1 MTIKNERKGKWM
13 MDHMNIPPYEQLLPP
28 EQPRKKSRFF
38 SWVAASIIGA
48 VIGSGITLYAAPMIG
63 LHSHSPS
70 TEETKDT
77 KEMKETNTSKEALP
91 LQPTK
96 STSNNDMVA
105 AIENVTD
112 AVVGVVN
119 IQKQADFF
127 SDSVQDQAAGTG
139 SGVIF
144 KKDGNTAYIVT
155 NNHVIEGANKV
166 EVSLA
171 DGERVKA
178 EIVGA
183 DPLTDLAVLKIN
195 SSHVK
200 KVATFG
206 DSSKLRIGEQV
217 AAIGNPLGL
226 DLSRTVTEGI
236 VSGKRTMPISTSAG
250 EWEIN
255 VIQTDAAI
263 NPGNS
268 GGALINSA
276 GQVVGINSLKIS
288 QTGVEGL
295 GFAIPS
301 EDVKPVVE
309 QLMRYGKI
317 KRPYLGVQLVDV
329 TDLSDSVRKE
339 QLHLPSDVTTGAA
352 VTAVEPFSP
361 AADAGIQTK
370 DVIVAINGEKVDSVA
385 ALRKYLYTKTKVGER
400 VQIEIWRDGNKKVV
414 SLQLSERSQ

>member
-1 MTIKNERKGKWM
+1 MDMNMTR
-13 MDHMNIPPYEQLLPP
+13 YEQPMPSYQPP
-28 EQPRKKSRFF
+28 KKRRFF
-38 SWVAASIIGA
+38 SWLAASIVGA
-48 VIGSGITLYAAPMIG
+48 VIGSGLTLYAAPMMGI
-63 LHSHSPS
+63 PS
-70 TEETKDT
+70 TSSSTKESKETKNIST
-77 KEMKETNTSKEALP
+77 EALP

-96 STSNNDMVA
+96 SASNNNSMVA

-127 SDSVQDQAAGTG
+127 SDSVQDQEAGTG

-144 KKDGNTAYIVT
+144 KKDGNIAYIVT

-171 DGERVKA
+171 DGKKVKA

-183 DPLTDLAVLKIN
+183 DPLTDLAVLKIP

-200 KVATFG
+200 KVAVFG
-206 DSSKLRIGEQV
+206 DSSQLRIGEQV

-236 VSGKRTMPISTSAG
+236 VSGKRTMPISTSEG
-250 EWEIN
+250 EWELN

-288 QTGVEGL
+288 QDGVEGL

-301 EDVKPVVE
+301 EDVKPIIE
-309 QLMRYGKI
+309 QLMQYGKI

-329 TDLSDSVRKE
+329 SDLSDSVRKE
-339 QLHLPSDVTTGAA
+339 QLQLPSDVTAGAA

-361 AADAGIQTK
+361 AADAGIRTK

-385 ALRKYLYTKTKVGER
+385 ALRKYLYTNTKIGER
-400 VQIEIWRDGNKKVV
+400 VQIELWRDGSKKTV
-414 SLQLSERSQ
+414 SLRLSERSQ

>member
-1 MTIKNERKGKWM
+1 
-13 MDHMNIPPYEQLLPP
+13 MDMNMPPYEQPMSSYQPP
-28 EQPRKKSRFF
+28 KKRRFF
-38 SWVAASIIGA
+38 SWIAASIVGA
-48 VIGSGITLYAAPMIG
+48 VIGSGLTLYAAPMIG
-63 LHSHSPS
+63 LPS
-70 TEETKDT
+70 ASSSTNES
-77 KEMKETNTSKEALP
+77 KETNISTESLP

-96 STSNNDMVA
+96 STSNNNMVA
-105 AIENVTD
+105 AIENVAD

-127 SDSVQDQAAGTG
+127 SDSIKDQEAGTG

-171 DGERVKA
+171 DGKRVEA

-183 DPLTDLAVLKIN
+183 DPLTDLAVLKIDG
-195 SSHVK
+195 SYVK

-206 DSSKLRIGEQV
+206 DSTKLRIGEQV

-236 VSGKRTMPISTSAG
+236 VSGKRTISISTSVG
-250 EWEIN
+250 EWELN

-295 GFAIPS
+295 G
-301 EDVKPVVE
+301 
-309 QLMRYGKI
+309 
-317 KRPYLGVQLVDV
+317 
-329 TDLSDSVRKE
+329 
-339 QLHLPSDVTTGAA
+339 
-352 VTAVEPFSP
+352 
-361 AADAGIQTK
+361 
-370 DVIVAINGEKVDSVA
+370 
-385 ALRKYLYTKTKVGER
+385 LRFRAKM
-400 VQIEIWRDGNKKVV
+400 
-414 SLQLSERSQ
+414 

>member
-1 MTIKNERKGKWM
+1 MNMTR
-13 MDHMNIPPYEQLLPP
+13 YEQPMPSYQPP
-28 EQPRKKSRFF
+28 KKRRFF
-38 SWVAASIIGA
+38 SWLAASIVGA
-48 VIGSGITLYAAPMIG
+48 VIGSGLTLYAAPMMGI
-63 LHSHSPS
+63 PS
-70 TEETKDT
+70 ASSSTKESKETKNIST
-77 KEMKETNTSKEALP
+77 EALP

-96 STSNNDMVA
+96 SASNNNSMVA

-127 SDSVQDQAAGTG
+127 SDSVQDQEAGTG

-144 KKDGNTAYIVT
+144 KKDGNIAYIVT

-171 DGERVKA
+171 DGKKVKA

-183 DPLTDLAVLKIN
+183 DPLTDLAVLKIP

-200 KVATFG
+200 KVAVFG
-206 DSSKLRIGEQV
+206 DSSQLRIGEQV

-236 VSGKRTMPISTSAG
+236 VSGKRTMPISTSEG
-250 EWEIN
+250 EWELN

-288 QTGVEGL
+288 QDGVEGL

-301 EDVKPVVE
+301 EDVKPIIE
-309 QLMRYGKI
+309 QLMQYGKI

-329 TDLSDSVRKE
+329 SDLSDSVRKE
-339 QLHLPSDVTTGAA
+339 QLQLPSDVTAGAA

-361 AADAGIQTK
+361 AADAGIRTK

-385 ALRKYLYTKTKVGER
+385 ALRKYLYTNTKIGER
-400 VQIEIWRDGNKKVV
+400 VQIELWRDGSKKTV
-414 SLQLSERSQ
+414 SLRLSERSQ

>member
-1 MTIKNERKGKWM
+1 MNMTR
-13 MDHMNIPPYEQLLPP
+13 YEQPMPSYQPP
-28 EQPRKKSRFF
+28 KKRRFF
-38 SWVAASIIGA
+38 SWLAASIVGA
-48 VIGSGITLYAAPMIG
+48 VIGSGLTLYAAPMMGI
-63 LHSHSPS
+63 PS
-70 TEETKDT
+70 TSSSTKESKETKNIST
-77 KEMKETNTSKEALP
+77 EALP

-96 STSNNDMVA
+96 SASNNNSMVA

-127 SDSVQDQAAGTG
+127 SDSVQDQEAGTG

-144 KKDGNTAYIVT
+144 KKDGNIAYIVT

-171 DGERVKA
+171 DGKKVKA
-178 EIVGA
+178 DIVGA
-183 DPLTDLAVLKIN
+183 DPLTDLAVLKIP

-200 KVATFG
+200 KVAVFG
-206 DSSKLRIGEQV
+206 DSSQLRIGEQV

-236 VSGKRTMPISTSAG
+236 VSGKRTMPISTSEG
-250 EWEIN
+250 EWELN

-288 QTGVEGL
+288 QDGVEGL

-301 EDVKPVVE
+301 EDVKPIIE
-309 QLMRYGKI
+309 QLMQYGKI

-329 TDLSDSVRKE
+329 SDLSDSVRKE
-339 QLHLPSDVTTGAA
+339 QLQLPSDVTAGAA

-361 AADAGIQTK
+361 AADAGIRTK

-385 ALRKYLYTKTKVGER
+385 ALRKYLYTNTKIGER
-400 VQIEIWRDGNKKVV
+400 VQIELWRDGSKKTV
-414 SLQLSERSQ
+414 SLRLSERSQ

>member
-1 MTIKNERKGKWM
+1 MNMTR
-13 MDHMNIPPYEQLLPP
+13 YEQPMPSYQPP
-28 EQPRKKSRFF
+28 KKRRFF
-38 SWVAASIIGA
+38 SWLAASIVGA
-48 VIGSGITLYAAPMIG
+48 VIGSGLTLYAAPMMG
-63 LHSHSPS
+63 VPS
-70 TEETKDT
+70 TSSSTKESKETKNIST
-77 KEMKETNTSKEALP
+77 EALP

-96 STSNNDMVA
+96 SASNNNSMVA

-127 SDSVQDQAAGTG
+127 SDSVQDQEAGTG

-144 KKDGNTAYIVT
+144 KKDGNIAYIVT

-171 DGERVKA
+171 DGKKVKA

-183 DPLTDLAVLKIN
+183 DPLTDLAVLKIP

-200 KVATFG
+200 KVAVFG
-206 DSSKLRIGEQV
+206 DSSQLRIGEQV

-236 VSGKRTMPISTSAG
+236 VSGKRTMPISTSEG
-250 EWEIN
+250 EWELN

-288 QTGVEGL
+288 QDGVEGL

-301 EDVKPVVE
+301 EDVKPIIE
-309 QLMRYGKI
+309 QLMQYGKI

-329 TDLSDSVRKE
+329 SDLSDSVRKE
-339 QLHLPSDVTTGAA
+339 QLQLPSDVTAGAA

-361 AADAGIQTK
+361 AADAGIRTK

-385 ALRKYLYTKTKVGER
+385 ALRKYLYTNTKIGER
-400 VQIEIWRDGNKKVV
+400 VQIELWRDGSKKTV
-414 SLQLSERSQ
+414 SLRLSERSQ

>member
-1 MTIKNERKGKWM
+1 MNMTR
-13 MDHMNIPPYEQLLPP
+13 YEQPMPSYQPP
-28 EQPRKKSRFF
+28 KKRRFF
-38 SWVAASIIGA
+38 SWLAASIVGA
-48 VIGSGITLYAAPMIG
+48 VIGSGLTLYAAPMMGI
-63 LHSHSPS
+63 PS
-70 TEETKDT
+70 TSSSTKESKETKNIST
-77 KEMKETNTSKEALP
+77 EALP

-96 STSNNDMVA
+96 SASNNNSMVA

-127 SDSVQDQAAGTG
+127 SDSVQDQEAGTG

-144 KKDGNTAYIVT
+144 KKDGNIAYIVT

-171 DGERVKA
+171 DGKKVKA

-183 DPLTDLAVLKIN
+183 DPLTDLAVLKIP

-200 KVATFG
+200 KVAVFG
-206 DSSKLRIGEQV
+206 DSSRLRIGEQV

-236 VSGKRTMPISTSAG
+236 VSGKRTMPISTSEG
-250 EWEIN
+250 EWELN

-288 QTGVEGL
+288 QDGVEGL

-301 EDVKPVVE
+301 EDVKPIIE
-309 QLMRYGKI
+309 QLMQYGKI

-329 TDLSDSVRKE
+329 SDLSDSVRKE
-339 QLHLPSDVTTGAA
+339 QLQLPSDVTAGAA

-361 AADAGIQTK
+361 AADAGIRTK

-385 ALRKYLYTKTKVGER
+385 ALRKYLYTNTKIGER
-400 VQIEIWRDGNKKVV
+400 VQIELWRDGSKKTV
-414 SLQLSERSQ
+414 SLRLSERSQ